1 MASTA
6 VNIPGVA
13 VREMAEVRQP
23 VSWQEFE
30 SQYLNREDAF
40 KYEWVRGAVVKT
52 PRAMNQYQ
60 YYILLNIQRHFTR
73 LKQEQK
79 AQGEFLPEV
88 DTFFLKNAHRRPDMA
103 WFTDEQVARMARRE
117 NQIPN
122 FVIEI
127 ISDNDIVDNLL
138 DKLKDYHDA
147 DVAVI
152 WLISPKLGQVHVY
165 AGGEPAICTGA
176 MICSA
181 APALPGFEMS
191 VNDIFE
197 QPVLAAEAET

>member
-30 SQYLNREDAF
+30 SQYLGREDAF
-40 KYEWVRGAVVKT
+40 KYEWV
-52 PRAMNQYQ
+52 
-60 YYILLNIQRHFTR
+60 
-73 LKQEQK
+73 
-79 AQGEFLPEV
+79 
-88 DTFFLKNAHRRPDMA
+88 
-103 WFTDEQVARMARRE
+103 
-117 NQIPN
+117 
-122 FVIEI
+122 

-147 DVAVI
+147 NVEVI

-165 AGGEPAICTGA
+165 AGSEPAICTGA

-191 VNDIFE
+191 ANAIFE
-197 QPVLAAEAET
+197 QPALPVEEGI

>member
-1 MASTA
+1 
-6 VNIPGVA
+6 
-13 VREMAEVRQP
+13 
-23 VSWQEFE
+23 
-30 SQYLNREDAF
+30 
-40 KYEWVRGAVVKT
+40 
-52 PRAMNQYQ
+52 
-60 YYILLNIQRHFTR
+60 
-73 LKQEQK
+73 
-79 AQGEFLPEV
+79 
-88 DTFFLKNAHRRPDMA
+88 MA

-197 QPVLAAEAET
+197 QPVLVLRKRRRKFKLLLQAKVRVIAVIHRARSWQAWKKRLYAAPLFPTSPRLTSVLFRYR